1 MHQLE
6 ESILIQIR
14 NGDEKAFET
23 LFRSYFNQLLQYA
36 REILKDHCAAE
47 EIAEEI
53 FLHLWENREKIT
65 IESSIRAYLFRSAY
79 NKCINHL
86 RHQKVQDRYK
96 LFFLHHVTSE
106 AYSSEY
112 SFDYPLSG
120 LINKEIE
127 NLVEKSIQ
135 KLPQQCREIFRL
147 SRIEEMRNQ
156 KIAEQLG
163 LSVSTVKTQISR
175 ALIKIR
181 KDLQEVLPF
190 FILILPLFS

>member
-6 ESILIQIR
+6 KNILDQIR
-14 NGDEKAFET
+14 NGDQKAFET
-23 LFRSYFNQLLQYA
+23 LFRSYFDQLLKYS

-47 EIAEEI
+47 EIVEEI
-53 FLHLWENREKIT
+53 FIYFWENRMKI
-65 IESSIRAYLFRSAY
+65 SIDTSIKAYLFRMAY
-79 NKCINHL
+79 NRCINHL
-86 RHQKVQDRYK
+86 RHQKVHDRYR
-96 LFFLHHVTSE
+96 LFFMHHITSE
-106 AYSSEY
+106 AMIADY

-147 SRIEEMRNQ
+147 SRYEEMRNQ
-156 KIAEQLG
+156 KIADQLG

-175 ALIKIR
+175 ALVKLR

-190 FILILPLFS
+190 FVMLIPFLH